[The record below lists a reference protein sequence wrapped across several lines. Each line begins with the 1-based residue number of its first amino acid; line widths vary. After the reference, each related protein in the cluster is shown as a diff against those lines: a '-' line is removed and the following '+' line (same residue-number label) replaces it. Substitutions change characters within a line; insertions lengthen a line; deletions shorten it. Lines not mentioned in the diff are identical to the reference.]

1 MEKRKTSI
9 VTGGGSGIGYSISK
23 SLASLG
29 HNVVIA
35 DLSFDSAK
43 KVAQEIISDGGHA
56 SAVALDVSNHGAVI
70 DAFAMIQEKYGSI
83 DVLIN
88 NAGIGCIGTL
98 EQTPEDEFDKVY
110 KVNVKGVYNCAYAAV
125 PYMKEN
131 KSGIIVNMASI
142 ASSVGIPDRLAY
154 SMSKGAVL
162 TMTYSIAKDYVKH
175 GIRCNCVAPGRVHT
189 PFVDSYLEK
198 NYPDNKQ
205 EMFDT
210 LSKTQPIGRMGTPE
224 EIAALVKYL
233 CSDDAAFITGTNIP
247 IDGGFVTINN

>member
-1 MEKRKTSI
+1 MKQTKTSI
-9 VTGGGSGIGYSISK
+9 VTGGGSGIGYAISK

-29 HNVVIA
+29 HNVVIV
-35 DLSFDSAK
+35 DLSLDSAQR
-43 KVAQEIISDGGHA
+43 ATREIIAEGGQA
-56 SAVALDVSNHGAVI
+56 SAVALDVSNHRAVI
-70 DAFAMIQEKYGSI
+70 NAFAQIQAKHGSI

-88 NAGIGCIGTL
+88 NAGIGSIGTL
-98 EQTPEDEFDKVY
+98 EQTPEEEFDKVY
-110 KVNVKGVYNCAYAAV
+110 NVNVKGVYNCAYAAV
-125 PYMKEN
+125 PFMKEN
-131 KSGIIVNMASI
+131 KSGVIINMASI

-162 TMTYSIAKDYVKH
+162 TMTYSIAKDYVAY

-189 PFVDSYLEK
+189 PFVDAYLEK